1 VVPLLFLVAVIGGI
15 FGLVVLG
22 LRQPLVQAAIL
33 GALRRAPAFL
43 HSKMPIPYG
52 IPIAIAGILTA
63 PHLPFLG

>member
-1 VVPLLFLVAVIGGI
+1 
-15 FGLVVLG
+15 
-22 LRQPLVQAAIL
+22 
-33 GALRRAPAFL
+33 LRRAPAFL